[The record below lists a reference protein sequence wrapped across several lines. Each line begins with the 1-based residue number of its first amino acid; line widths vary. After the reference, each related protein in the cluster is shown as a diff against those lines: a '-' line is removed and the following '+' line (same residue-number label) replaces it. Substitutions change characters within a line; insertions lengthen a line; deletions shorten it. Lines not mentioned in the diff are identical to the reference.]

1 MQSKKRWIVMGNEE
15 DLSSTVYGK
24 GLHPVTRRILR
35 NRGVI
40 NEEQVEKFLYPKL
53 SELYDPCLLPDMD
66 SALKLIKN
74 SIDIKR
80 NIVIYGDYDADGI
93 TSTSL
98 LYKCLKGLGAKI
110 SYFIPNRVDDGYGLN
125 LEAIEEIISNG
136 ANLIITVDCG
146 VTSIEEVKRCRE
158 LGVDIIIT
166 DHHECGDILPDTL
179 IINPKRKDSIYPF
192 RELAGA
198 GVAFKLVQG
207 LTNIYSKLNPFDYLE
222 LAAIGTV
229 ADIVPLVDENR
240 IIVKYGL
247 EAIKKTKNLGIK
259 ALLEAANIEQAS
271 INSGQIGFVVAPR
284 INAVGRIDSADTG
297 VELFI
302 CENNDCARII
312 ADKLCDTNKKRQL
325 IEEQIFSD
333 AEKIMNGYGVYTDN
347 IIVLE
352 SENWHIGV
360 IGIVA
365 SKLVEKY
372 YKPVILLSREGDTFR
387 GSARSIPG
395 INLFEALTDSAH
407 LLIKYGGHELA
418 AGLSIANHNFEEFKD
433 RLNNYINQKL
443 LQELLTPELKA
454 DCEIKEADIKT
465 ELIDELSMLEPYG
478 TGNKAPLFLFKSL
491 VIGDI
496 KTVGTQNKHLKL
508 KLKSLE
514 SSFDAIAFNMGYN
527 INVYTKDEYIDI
539 ACGLDKNIW
548 NGRESTQL
556 IIKDIKHS
564 VYKSIEMSYMKS
576 INNMIGKI
584 KEEDSFDIGII
595 KNLEIN
601 HKPVKYTLQEAVTK
615 PLSLILVYNINIIES
630 LLEYQDCFEICYEI
644 NDILS
649 DKKTI
654 LVINPDISK
663 LHLENISDVYLIDTI
678 ANFREIKDQCI
689 LNNDSVK
696 WNIYNTNTAHDMDFI
711 NSIKPSRDDLER
723 MYKLFKDEPFESSIN
738 KLSEILSLNRLCTY
752 YCLKVLNEL
761 NIISISTRTG
771 GIMLIKKNRQVK
783 TSMDNSSILRKFDIL
798 LERVNA
804 TNIFFQRLRGN
815 INEY

>member
-15 DLSSTVYGK
+15 NSRSTIYEK
-24 GLHPVTRRILR
+24 GLHKVTRRILK
-35 NRGVI
+35 NRGII
-40 NEEQVEKFLYPKL
+40 NDEQIEKFLYPKL
-53 SELYDPCLLPDMD
+53 SELYDPYLLPDMG

-74 SIDIKR
+74 SIDIKK

-98 LYKCLKGLGAKI
+98 LYKCLKELGAKI
-110 SYFIPNRVDDGYGLN
+110 SYFIPNRMDDGYGLN
-125 LEAIEEIISNG
+125 LEAIEEIISKG

-146 VTSIEEVKRCRE
+146 VTSIVEVKRCKDS
-158 LGVDIIIT
+158 GVDIIIT
-166 DHHECGDILPDTL
+166 DHHECGDILPDTF
-179 IINPKRKDSIYPF
+179 IINPKRHDSIYPF

-207 LTNIYSKLNPFDYLE
+207 LANIYSKLNPFEYLE
-222 LAAIGTV
+222 LAAIGTI

-240 IIVKYGL
+240 IIVKHGL
-247 EAIKKTKNLGIK
+247 EAIKKTKSLGIK
-259 ALLEAANIEQAS
+259 ALLEAANIEQSS
-271 INSGQIGFVVAPR
+271 INSGQISFVVAPR

-302 CENNDCARII
+302 CENSDCARII

-325 IEEQIFSD
+325 IEEQIFLD
-333 AEKIMNGYGVYTDN
+333 AEKIINGYGVYTDN
-347 IIVLE
+347 IIILE
-352 SENWHIGV
+352 SQNWHIGV

-372 YKPVILLSREGDTFR
+372 YKPVILLSREGDIYR

-395 INLFEALTDSAH
+395 INLFEAFTDSAH

-418 AGLSIANHNFEEFKD
+418 AGLSIANHNLEEFKD
-433 RLNNYINQKL
+433 RLNNYVNQRL

-454 DCEIKEADIKT
+454 DCEIKEDDVKT
-465 ELIDELSMLEPYG
+465 ELIDELSILEPYG
-478 TGNKAPLFLFKSL
+478 IGNKAPLFLFKSL
-491 VIGDI
+491 IIGDI

-548 NGRESTQL
+548 NGKESTQL

-564 VYKSIEMSYMKS
+564 VYKSIESSYIKS
-576 INNMIGKI
+576 MNSVIGRI
-584 KEEDSFDIGII
+584 EEDSFDMSIF
-595 KNLEIN
+595 KTFEIN
-601 HKPVKYTLQEAVTK
+601 DKPVKYTLQEAVTK
-615 PLSLILVYNINIIES
+615 PGSLLLVYNINIIES
-630 LLEYQDCFEICYEI
+630 LLEYQDCFEISYEI

-654 LVINPDISK
+654 LVINPDISN
-663 LHLENISDVYLIDTI
+663 LHLEGISDVYLMDTI
-678 ANFREIKDQCI
+678 ANFREIKDLCI
-689 LNNDSVK
+689 SNNESVK
-696 WNIYNTNTAHDMDFI
+696 WNICNTNTAHDVDFI
-711 NSIKPSRDDLER
+711 NLIKPSRDNLER
-723 MYKLFKDEPFESSIN
+723 MYKLLKDEPIESSIN

-761 NIISISTRTG
+761 NIISISTRAG

-783 TSMDNSSILRKFDIL
+783 TSMDTSSILRKFDIL
-798 LERVNA
+798 IKRLNA

-815 INEY
+815 IDEY